1 MKGSKEAKASNE
13 FDICHSAALPE
24 KEESVE
30 VPRLFIWLNFF
41 WCEAMPIFFNCFFNE
56 IWRINDVQ
64 RLMKGFVN
72 LVRWRLCYLL
82 TDFDTA
88 L

>member
-1 MKGSKEAKASNE
+1 MELCKKIGDPMKGSKEAKASNE

-41 WCEAMPIFFNCFFNE
+41 WCEAMPIFS
-56 IWRINDVQ
+56 IVS
-64 RLMKGFVN
+64 LMKSDGLMMF
-72 LVRWRLCYLL
+72 R
-82 TDFDTA
+82 D
-88 L
+88 

>member
-1 MKGSKEAKASNE
+1 MELCKKIGDPMKGSKEAKASNE

-41 WCEAMPIFFNCFFNE
+41 GVKRCQFFS
-56 IWRINDVQ
+56 IVS
-64 RLMKGFVN
+64 LMKSDGLMMF
-72 LVRWRLCYLL
+72 R
-82 TDFDTA
+82 D
-88 L
+88 